1 MLDLSKVQTT
11 DRKVLAEARAF
22 VEWYNTLFPDG
33 EIPDLAEFQ
42 DTADRSTMT
51 MRDAWI
57 ARFYNEGI
65 NIHPEYGIMKDNFVG
80 PDIAKAARALMK
92 VFPRASKASP
102 GPQKLAEDIRNTQP
116 WFTGTIDEFLK
127 DKATRVTKFSKL
139 KKTMF
144 GDSGTTGRVGKFL
157 QEGKGA
163 GSSGGVTT
171 FGSVISD
178 ESMKGMLEGFNK
190 IPDDDLR
197 EATWVGSFG
206 SRGTATI
213 NIAIN
218 REIAMASAQSD
229 QYWDPVNKI
238 LVATE
243 TGTRK
248 GLPPTRGVDPI
259 TEAILDRRWQAAVDA
274 GETRLFP
281 DNIQVKDIS
290 TALKTYVYK
299 NITSVDQTLLGKDP
313 VGIIDLRKLVGSW
326 MLKTMGQ
333 GGKVDQL
340 LSHEGDAMEEAA
352 NISRVGRKR
361 YFTVEGD
368 PSIYQDFLNRTV
380 QRWGKLL
387 GAGSFDDIPAK
398 VGLNA
403 TVTFEDTVP
412 YFDFD
417 ETDVDSGDAVTENRP
432 QGTPKTEEELKLEAK
447 ERESGIVRRTKE
459 NIQKG
464 VQADLTAEQTKAQML
479 KLRAENIQAEEDLP
493 PPPERIET
501 VSDDTK
507 VAAKKGFGRLAKRL
521 ERLGGRAGKK
531 VLSVLPGVGAGLQ
544 AMDAESRKQE
554 LMATGKYTEQQ
565 VDDFLRNKIVYGE
578 TPAGLYSDLL
588 EGAEAV
594 GDIFSDVPE
603 EDIKKRDL
611 ERMESQMR
619 QIGIQAG
626 PEA

>member
-1 MLDLSKVQTT
+1 MLDLSKVTT
-11 DRKVLAEARAF
+11 KDRKILADARAF
-22 VEWYNTLFPDG
+22 VEWYNTVFPDG

-51 MRDAWI
+51 MRDAWV
-57 ARFYNEGI
+57 ARFFNEGI
-65 NIHPEYGIMKDNFVG
+65 NIHPEYGITQEKFVG
-80 PDIAKAARALMK
+80 PEIAKATRELMK

-102 GPQKLAEDIRNTQP
+102 GPEKLAEDIRNTKP
-116 WFTGTIDEFLK
+116 WFGRTIEEFLT
-127 DKATRVTKFSKL
+127 DKETRVTKFAKL

-163 GSSGGVTT
+163 GSTGGTTT
-171 FGSVISD
+171 FGAVISD
-178 ESMKGMLEGFNK
+178 DSMKGMLEGFNN
-190 IPDDDLR
+190 IPDDTLR

-229 QYWDPVNKI
+229 QYWDPVNKV

-259 TEAILDRRWQAAVDA
+259 TEAILDRRWKAAVDA

-290 TALKTYVYK
+290 GALKKYVYP
-299 NITSVDQTLLGKDP
+299 NITSIDKTLLGKDP
-313 VGIIDLRKLVGSW
+313 TGIIDLRKLVGSW

-361 YFTVEGD
+361 YFTIEGD

-380 QRWGKLL
+380 QRWGKIL
-387 GAGSFDDIPAK
+387 GVDSFDSILPK
-398 VGLNA
+398 VGLDA
-403 TVTFEDTVP
+403 TVSFPDTIP
-412 YFDFD
+412 FFDFD
-417 ETDVDSGDAVTENRP
+417 ETDVDSGDAVTETRP
-432 QGTPKTEEELKLEAK
+432 QGTPKTEEQILREAEEAESNRTVRIQKNLQTVEESRLATAQAKGAALEQETKNIQLEADMPD
-447 ERESGIVRRTKE
+447 V
-459 NIQKG
+459 
-464 VQADLTAEQTKAQML
+464 
-479 KLRAENIQAEEDLP
+479 
-493 PPPERIET
+493 PERMPT
-501 VSDDTK
+501 VSADTSTA
-507 VAAKKGFGRLAKRL
+507 VKKGSSRLAKRL
-521 ERLGGRAGKK
+521 LRLGGRAGKK
-531 VLSVLPGVGAGLQ
+531 ALSILPGAGAVLQ
-544 AMDAESRKQE
+544 SFDMESKKEQ

-565 VDDFLRNKIVYGE
+565 VDDYLRNKLAYGE
-578 TPAGLYSDLL
+578 SPAGMYSDIL
-588 EGAEAV
+588 ETGEAI
-594 GDIFSDVPE
+594 GDIFGDATE
-603 EDIKKRDL
+603 EELQKRDL
-611 ERMESQMR
+611 ERMESQMKE
-619 QIGIQAG
+619 IGIEAG
-626 PEA
+626 PLG